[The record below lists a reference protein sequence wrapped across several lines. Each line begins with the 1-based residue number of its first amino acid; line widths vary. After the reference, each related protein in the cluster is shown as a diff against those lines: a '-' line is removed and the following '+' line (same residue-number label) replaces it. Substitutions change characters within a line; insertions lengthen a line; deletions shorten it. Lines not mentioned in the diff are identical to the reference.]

1 MTTRFRLHLQTNRRR
16 GLTLIPVLACIVLL
30 SIFLGMLAQRQVR
43 GHNAARVAHRKAV
56 ARMVLLGERDRL
68 LALKKAGK
76 TIAAG
81 RRVLT
86 RAENPA
92 AQEPVAI
99 VTEAARAPGTGFD
112 ITVQIP
118 ADAATNFVREALNVP

>member
-1 MTTRFRLHLQTNRRR
+1 MTAMRRLHLPTNRRR

-30 SIFLGMLAQRQVR
+30 SIFMAMLAQRQVR
-43 GHNAARVAHRKAV
+43 GHNAARVAHRKAT

-76 TIAAG
+76 NYAAG

-99 VTEAARAPGTGFD
+99 LTEAAPAPATGFR

-118 ADAATNFVREALNVP
+118 ADATTQFVREALNVP